1 MSLTSP
7 NANDNLQVML
17 QQGIEKARAGDRA
30 GARELFESV
39 VERDENNEKG
49 WFWLASVVDTDEE
62 RRICLANVLH
72 INPNNERARQAMNA
86 LDARKKA
93 AQDQAE
99 VLPGISRRTMT
110 LLIGGG
116 ALVVIVVVA
125 LAVAI
130 VTNNNRQAQEIAAQ
144 QTAQQIAFAETG
156 TAFVVQGTGTAVAAT
171 ETQAAIA
178 TNTPEPTNT
187 PNISTLPPTWTPVP
201 TDTPPPTAAVLPPP
215 TGLTGFLAA
224 FRGRDTLATG
234 DLSIGVF
241 DLASSLNWVAVGG
254 EVGQYPTI
262 FANGSRL
269 AYSFFNQIDF
279 TTSIAAVNFNGS
291 EPERF
296 ADRWLS
302 AGVPVFDAQYP
313 RYSDDGL
320 SMVVIGRPQ
329 GLQTDQVFISSLAQL
344 PPGQAAPPD
353 YIRQLTNDP
362 NARFSFA
369 SLSPDGTQIVA
380 VREIINSQPAGPDIV
395 LIDAQGRGIIPVTND
410 YSTTIETQPQ
420 WSPDGSQIVY
430 AAALANEGENYDIY
444 VVSARGSGSPSP
456 VYRSPASDRYPVVSP
471 DGRYVAF
478 ASDRNGFWDIYIY
491 ELATQTLYQL
501 TNTADLD
508 YPTDWWMRP

>member
-1 MSLTSP
+1 LTGP
-7 NANDNLQVML
+7 NPNDNLQALL

-30 GARELFESV
+30 GARELFERV

-86 LDARKKA
+86 LEAKKKA
-93 AQDQAE
+93 VQEQEE
-99 VLPGISRRTMT
+99 VLPGVSRRTLT
-110 LLIGGG
+110 LLIGGA
-116 ALVVIVVVA
+116 ALVVIVVIA
-125 LAVAI
+125 LAVVI

-156 TAFVVQGTGTAVAAT
+156 TAFVIQGTGTAVAAT
-171 ETQAAIA
+171 ETRMAIA
-178 TNTPEPTNT
+178 TDTPLPTNT
-187 PNISTLPPTWTPVP
+187 PNIPTLPPTWTPVP
-201 TDTPPPTAAVLPPP
+201 TATPPPTAEILPPP
-215 TGLTGFLAA
+215 VGLSGYLAA
-224 FRGRDTLATG
+224 FRGRDVLATG
-234 DLSIGVF
+234 DLAIGVF
-241 DLASSLNWVAVGG
+241 DLASNLAWQPIAG
-254 EVGQYPTI
+254 ETGQYPSI
-262 FANGSRL
+262 FVNGTRI
-269 AYSFFNQIDF
+269 AYSFFNPIDYN
-279 TTSIAAVNFNGS
+279 TAIAAVNFNGS
-291 EPERF
+291 DPERF

-320 SMVVIGRPQ
+320 SMVVIGRPRDM
-329 GLQTDQVFISSLAQL
+329 QTDQVFISSLAQL
-344 PPGQAAPPD
+344 PPGQPPPPG

-380 VREIINSQPAGPDIV
+380 VREIINAQPAGPDIV

-430 AAALANEGENYDIY
+430 AAALANEGNNYDLY
-444 VVSARGSGSPSP
+444 VISARGSGSPSP
-456 VYRSPASDRYPVVSP
+456 IYRSPASDRYPVVSP
-471 DGRYVAF
+471 DGRHIAF
-478 ASDRNGFWDIYIY
+478 ASDRGGFWDIYIY

-501 TNTADLD
+501 TNGPDLD
-508 YPTDWWMRP
+508 YPSDWWMRP